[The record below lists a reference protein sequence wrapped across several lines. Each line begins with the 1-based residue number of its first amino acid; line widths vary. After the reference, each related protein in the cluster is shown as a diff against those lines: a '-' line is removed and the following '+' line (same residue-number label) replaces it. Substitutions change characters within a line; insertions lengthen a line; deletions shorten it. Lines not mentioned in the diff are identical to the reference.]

1 MGSEMCIRDR
11 VWDAA
16 SECVVMKASMGVKK
30 GSSWAVPCTL
40 STDGTIAVAG
50 MHGKLKASN

>member
-1 MGSEMCIRDR
+1 
-11 VWDAA
+11 
-16 SECVVMKASMGVKK
+16 MGVKK